1 MPVRIQRKRTRGWKT
16 PLCTCGCGKPAI
28 YVGRPTKWGNPFK
41 VYRCKCCG
49 YWDVIDENGVC
60 YLIDHEV
67 ARKHPEWANPK
78 GEAIWK
84 AVELFHNDFQWC
96 ARITVD
102 EVRRELGG
110 HDLMCW
116 CPDQPCH
123 ADVLIELANHY
134 TEALGGAA

>member
-1 MPVRIQRKRTRGWKT
+1 MALRIQRKRVAGWRT
-16 PLCTCGCGKPAI
+16 PLCSCGCGQPAI

-49 YWDVIDENGVC
+49 YWDVIDDNGVR

-67 ARKHPEWANPK
+67 ARKHPEWANPTS
-78 GEAIWK
+78 EATQK
-84 AVELFHNDFQWC
+84 AVELFQHDFQWC

-116 CPDQPCH
+116 CTEGQECH
-123 ADVLIELANHY
+123 ATVLLELA
-134 TEALGGAA
+134 AQGGEQP